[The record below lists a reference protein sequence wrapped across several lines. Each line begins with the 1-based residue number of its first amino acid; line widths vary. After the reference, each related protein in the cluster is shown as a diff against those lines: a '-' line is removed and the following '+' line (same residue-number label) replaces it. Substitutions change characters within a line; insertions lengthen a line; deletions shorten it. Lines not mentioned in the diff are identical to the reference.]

1 MDLKVALYSAIAPT
15 CGLLLGTGLMGIQP
29 VAIAQLVSDTALE
42 NFLGQPSGTI
52 DGLGNG
58 NATEGSAIKQTFA
71 ASAGQTVTFD
81 WNFLTNEATPN
92 TPFNDFAFVSVR
104 PLGGTSTL
112 ADTNSRFPLLGNNAQ
127 FNDETGYNTFSYEI
141 PTTGTYTLGLGVVD
155 VGDTIVNSG
164 LLVDNVNVGTNGSFE
179 TGDFSGWE
187 TIGNTSIVDSNFGI
201 DPTEGNS
208 QAYLATVPEPSTIL
222 GSMMVLGVG
231 TLLKRT
237 AKRQSVSVKE
247 RLG

>member
-1 MDLKVALYSAIAPT
+1 MNLKLALYSAIAPT
-15 CGLLLGTGLMGIQP
+15 CGLFLGTGLIGFQSLAAAQP
-29 VAIAQLVSDTALE
+29 VSDVALD
-42 NFLGQPSGTI
+42 NFLGQPPGTI
-52 DGLGNG
+52 DSLGNG
-58 NATEGSAIKQTFA
+58 NATEGSAIKQTFS
-71 ASAGQTVTFD
+71 ASAGQTFTLD
-81 WNFLTNEATPN
+81 WNFLTNELTPN
-92 TPFNDFAFVSVR
+92 TPYNDFAFVSVR

-112 ADTNSRFPLLGNNAQ
+112 ADTNSRFPLLGNNNR
-127 FNDETGYNTFSYEI
+127 FNDETGYNTFSYQI
-141 PTTGTYTLGLGVVD
+141 PTTGTYTIGLGVVD
-155 VGDTIVNSG
+155 VEDRIVSSG
-164 LLVDNVNVGTNGSFE
+164 LLVDNVNVGANGSFE

-237 AKRQSVSVKE
+237 AKCKSGKVKE
-247 RLG
+247 RIG

>member
-1 MDLKVALYSAIAPT
+1 MDVKFVLYSAIAPT
-15 CGLLLGTGLMGIQP
+15 CGLLLGTGVMGVQP
-29 VAIAQLVSDTALE
+29 VAIAQPVSDAELE

-58 NATEGSAIKQTFA
+58 NATEGSAIKQNFS
-71 ASAGQTVTFD
+71 ASAGQTVTLN
-81 WNFLTNEATPN
+81 WNFLTNEATPD
-92 TPFNDFAFVSVR
+92 TLYNDFAFVSVR

-112 ADTNSRFPLLGNNAQ
+112 ADTNSRFPLLGNNTR
-127 FNDETGYNTFSYEI
+127 FNNETGYNTFSYEI

-155 VGDTIVNSG
+155 VEDRVVSSG

-187 TIGNTSIVDSNFGI
+187 TIGNTRIVDSNFGI
-201 DPTEGNS
+201 DPMEGNS

-237 AKRQSVSVKE
+237 AKRQAGSVKE
-247 RLG
+247 RIG

>member
-1 MDLKVALYSAIAPT
+1 MGLKLALYSVIAPT
-15 CGLLLGTGLMGIQP
+15 CGLLLGTGLIGFQTLATAQP
-29 VAIAQLVSDTALE
+29 VSDAALE
-42 NFLGQPSGTI
+42 TFLGQTPGTI

-58 NATEGSAIKQTFA
+58 NATEGSAIKQTFS
-71 ASAGQTVTFD
+71 ASAGQTVTLN
-81 WNFLTNEATPN
+81 WNFLTNEFTPS
-92 TPFNDFAFVSVR
+92 TLYNDFAFVSVR

-112 ADTNSRFPLLGNNAQ
+112 ADTNSSFSTIGGSTGFNNQ
-127 FNDETGYNTFSYEI
+127 TGYNTFSYEI

-155 VGDTIVNSG
+155 VGDRIVNSS
-164 LLVDNVNVGTNGSFE
+164 LLVDNVNVGTNRSFE

-208 QAYLATVPEPSTIL
+208 QAYLSVPEPSTIL

-237 AKRQSVSVKE
+237 AKRKPGSVKKKI
-247 RLG
+247 G